1 MPTFKVHCTV
11 AYAALAGLLM
21 VLMSPTLSPAEDQR
35 PSSKKPAVV
44 PKYRTAEIVAKAHTC
59 EGIAPQ
65 IHKLVPDEGKPGS
78 KVTITGLQFG
88 SPECLRSV
96 SFGPGHVAT
105 FSMSNEATIVTTVPS
120 NNRKGLVILTVTTA
134 SGEDSKPFL
143 VK

>member
-1 MPTFKVHCTV
+1 MPTYRVHCTV

-35 PSSKKPAVV
+35 PSSKKPVAS
-44 PKYRTAEIVAKAHTC
+44 PKYRTAEIVAKARAC

-65 IHKLVPDEGKPGS
+65 IQKLVPDEGKPGS
-78 KVTITGLQFG
+78 KVTITGMQFG

-105 FSMSNEATIVTTVPS
+105 FSMSKEGTIVTTVPA

>member
-1 MPTFKVHCTV
+1 MPTFRVHCTS
-11 AYAALAGLLM
+11 AYAALVGLLM
-21 VLMSPTLSPAEDQR
+21 VLMNPTPSPAEEQH
-35 PSSKKPAVV
+35 PLIKKPAAV
-44 PKYRTAEIVAKAHTC
+44 PKYRTAEIVAKTRAC

-65 IHKLVPDEGKPGS
+65 IQKLVPDEGKPGS
-78 KVTITGLQFG
+78 KVTIKGLQFG

-96 SFGPGHVAT
+96 SFGPGRVAT
-105 FSMSNEATIVTTVPS
+105 FSMSNEETILTTVPS